1 MLMGREI
8 SSGFSLSQ
16 RISGVGMP
24 SATKQDS
31 LTLPPILMSP
41 SHWHTG
47 SEGGTIDDP
56 QMNFLKDVIQTE
68 TTHI

>member
-1 MLMGREI
+1 
-8 SSGFSLSQ
+8 
-16 RISGVGMP
+16 MP